1 VTVPPSNFISLA
13 SDNEILLSRT
23 KNILTFQGHPE
34 MTSAVARAI
43 LSEDGGAYSG
53 GRTKDELDELY
64 QDIDRVH
71 DGFAIFKTVVSWAQV
86 K

>member
-1 VTVPPSNFISLA
+1 
-13 SDNEILLSRT
+13 
-23 KNILTFQGHPE
+23 